1 MSPTVDLRAV
11 PYTLDDDAVTW
22 VESTLATLSLEQKV
36 GQLFVNLFHF
46 GEDTFSGNVGSNEEI
61 LATYGIG
68 GARYHGGTAE
78 QVQSLINSL
87 QASTRIPLLVA
98 ANCESGGNGASS
110 TGTYIATG
118 AQCDASKSDEVSY
131 RTGLVSGRE
140 SGPLGVNVIFAPI
153 VDILTNWR
161 NTIVNT
167 RAHGTTAEDV
177 IRSTGAKARGIR
189 DSGEDIAVCVKHF
202 PGDGTGE
209 RDQHLVLG
217 VNELEPAEW
226 DASFGTVY
234 RHHIDAGVEMIMAG
248 HIALPAY
255 SKLLDPSLTDA
266 EIMPATLSPE
276 LLQDL
281 LKTRLG
287 FNGVVITDASHM
299 LGMSSAMRRQDYV
312 PRAIASGCDMFL
324 FFNDMAEDFSFMVDG
339 VRNGVITAE
348 RLDDA
353 VRRVLGLKAKLGLP
367 SKQAAGTLQR
377 TPDELAVVG
386 CEEHLRWQ
394 AEAADAAITLVKNTL
409 DQLPIRPETHR
420 RIRLYYLDIPGG
432 GIYES
437 SPEARDTFVAEL
449 ERRGFEVTVNDG
461 TSRVKGPTLAYRD
474 QVDAAIVV
482 ANIVGY
488 AAENNYRI
496 RWKTPMSTDAPWYV
510 HEVPTVMVS
519 LNYTTHL
526 HDATMVK
533 AYINAYSDTEQ
544 TIGLV
549 IDKIMGDSPFRGT
562 YNDLVWTEKWQ
573 AKL

>member
-1 MSPTVDLRAV
+1 MPRTVDLRAI
-11 PYTLDDDAVTW
+11 PYELDADRVDW
-22 VESTLATLSLEQKV
+22 VETTLAGLTLEQKV
-36 GQLFVNLFHF
+36 GQLFFNLFHL
-46 GEDTFSGNVGSNEEI
+46 GEDTFSGNVGSNAEMLE
-61 LATYGIG
+61 TYGIG
-68 GARYHGGTAE
+68 GARYHGGSAAE
-78 QVQSLINSL
+78 VQSLVNSL
-87 QASTRIPLLVA
+87 QATSRIPLLVA
-98 ANCESGGNGASS
+98 ANCESGGNGACGD
-110 TGTYIATG
+110 GTYIATG
-118 AQCDASKSDEVSY
+118 AQCDAAKSDDVPY

-140 SGPLGVNVIFAPI
+140 SGALGVNVIFAPI

-177 IRSTGAKARGIR
+177 IRSTSAKARGIR
-189 DSGEDIAVCVKHF
+189 DADQDIAVCIKHF
-202 PGDGTGE
+202 PGDGTEE

-217 VNELEPAEW
+217 VNELSPSQW
-226 DASFGTVY
+226 DASFGQVY
-234 RHHIDAGVEMIMAG
+234 AHHIAAGADMIMAG

-266 EIMPATLSPE
+266 DVMPATLAPE

-299 LGMSSAMRRQDYV
+299 LGMTSAMRRQDYV

-324 FFNDMAEDFSFMVDG
+324 FFNDMAEDFGFMVDG
-339 VRNGVITAE
+339 VTNGVITPE

-367 SKQAAGTLQR
+367 SKQAAGTLLR

-394 AEAADAAITLVKNTL
+394 AEAADSSITLVKNSL

-420 RIRLYYLDIPGG
+420 RVRLYYLDTEGG

-437 SPEARDTFVAEL
+437 SPAARDTFVAEL
-449 ERRGFEVTVNDG
+449 EKRGFEVTLNDG
-461 TSRVKGPTLAYRD
+461 TSRVKGATLAYRD

-533 AYINAYSDTEQ
+533 AYVNAYNDNAQ
-544 TIGLV
+544 TIRLV